1 MNFNIDAVSAM
12 KIAQI
17 ALSST
22 QDEFLSIVKDLAS
35 GSYSSLDPSDLYIS
49 EDINIDTASR
59 YAAVENAQQG
69 VNVTQ
74 VADGALS
81 EVSQMINRVM
91 ELSTQA
97 SSDIYS
103 DAQRQAMQAEV
114 DQLTEQINKS
124 LASTTYNGKNLIN
137 IVNGDNKESAKIDF
151 QVGTN
156 SSPNSVIS
164 YDPNIKMD
172 EIKFDLSSAQ
182 SSRESMK
189 SAASML
195 ENISAKRT
203 EIAAVQTGLLNSVEA
218 NMTAIVNNEASSST
232 ISGTDYASSMLGL
245 VQNQIT
251 QESLVAVLSSTLK
264 SQGSLL
270 DLIYGISA

>member
-1 MNFNIDAVSAM
+1 M